1 MEWKGSMDGF
11 FHRCQKIIFIFKS
24 LQSFPPFPEATTQVN
39 NSCVITCSRMKCS
52 RVAECNEEQ
61 LVFSSYEYLL
71 TESKASN
78 KLNALWLVPAHSE
91 VQFQPVRGLQC
102 LCCCTLFCLSSKFLY
117 REEGK
122 DLNRK
127 MLTAMN
133 SAVPKAQKDRQTQ
146 HHISE
151 CACNTIQEPSLL
163 FTYTSSRSIVI
174 IPWDSNHLSH
184 SFHSLSHKNRFF
196 PRILRAA

>member
-1 MEWKGSMDGF
+1 MWNGKVPWMGSFIDAKKESLF
-11 FHRCQKIIFIFKS
+11 LRVYKAFHLFQRPQLKS
-24 LQSFPPFPEATTQVN
+24 
-39 NSCVITCSRMKCS
+39 ITVVPSPARGWS
-52 RVAECNEEQ
+52 AQECNEEL

-78 KLNALWLVPAHSE
+78 KLKALWLVPAHSE
-91 VQFQPVRGLQC
+91 DQFQPVRGLRC
-102 LCCCTLFCLSSKFLY
+102 LCCCPLFCLSSKFLY

-127 MLTAMN
+127 MLTAKN

-151 CACNTIQEPSLL
+151 CACNTKSPLFFSLTHPPCL
-163 FTYTSSRSIVI
+163 
-174 IPWDSNHLSH
+174 L
-184 SFHSLSHKNRFF
+184 
-196 PRILRAA
+196 